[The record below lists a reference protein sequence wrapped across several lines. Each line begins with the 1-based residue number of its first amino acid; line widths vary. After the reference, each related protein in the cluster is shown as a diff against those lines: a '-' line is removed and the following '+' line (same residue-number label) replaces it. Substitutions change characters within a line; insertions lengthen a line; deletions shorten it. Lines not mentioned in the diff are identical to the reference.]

1 MRKGTKLYGNYL
13 DEYKVIEHIANGGNS
28 EVYKIQN
35 SDGEIFAL
43 KLLGKNL
50 SKEKIKRFKNEMN
63 FCIKT
68 NHENIIKIIDNGIT
82 EDKTQLFYIM
92 PLYCKTLRDFI
103 NEEHTPDEIIKMFMS
118 ILNGVK
124 FFHNRGVIHRDLKP
138 ENVLLNDED
147 VPIITDFGIA
157 HFSEDDLLTK
167 IETQLGSKLANFQ
180 YAAPEQRDKHS
191 KITHKADIYAL
202 GLIFNEMFTKKVI
215 FGSSYKKIADIN
227 DKYKFLDNIID
238 KMTKQNPNDRFDSIE
253 DIEFNIVSA
262 IKVYEKE
269 EEIKKLKEIKI
280 EESEE
285 KDILI
290 LEPPKLINFK
300 YDDTLNI
307 LFLYLDKKVNQ
318 EWIECMTKGS
328 YGSLLGYG
336 PERFRF
342 QNEIAM
348 VNIPPSYLNDL
359 QTIINYFKSWVNNAN
374 QHYPIEVKKR
384 RAYEKQKKE
393 NEIKQKIE
401 REETIKKA
409 LESVHI

>member
-1 MRKGTKLYGNYL
+1 MRKGAKLYGNYL

-63 FCIKT
+63 FCFNT

-103 NEEHTPDEIIKMFMS
+103 NEEHTPDEILKMFMS
-118 ILNGVK
+118 ILNGVN

-167 IETQLGSKLANFQ
+167 VETQLGSKLANFQ

-191 KITHKADIYAL
+191 KITYKSDIYAL

-215 FGSSYKKIADIN
+215 FGSSYKKIVDIYDN
-227 DKYKFLDNIID
+227 YKFLDNIID
-238 KMTKQNPNDRFDSIE
+238 KMTKQDPHDRFDSIE
-253 DIEFNIVSA
+253 DIEFNILSA
-262 IKVYEKE
+262 INLYEKE

-300 YDDTLNI
+300 YDDTSNT

-318 EWIECMTKGS
+318 EWIECMTKGGYS
-328 YGSLLGYG
+328 SLSGYD
-336 PERFRF
+336 PKIFRF

-348 VNIPPSYLNDL
+348 VNLPPSYLNNL
-359 QTIINYFKSWVNNAN
+359 QTIIDYFKSWVNNAN
-374 QHYPIEVKKR
+374 HHYPTEVKKR
-384 RAYEKQKKE
+384 GTYEKQKKE

-401 REETIKKA
+401 REEAIKKA

>member
-1 MRKGTKLYGNYL
+1 M
-13 DEYKVIEHIANGGNS
+13 
-28 EVYKIQN
+28 
-35 SDGEIFAL
+35 
-43 KLLGKNL
+43 
-50 SKEKIKRFKNEMN
+50 
-63 FCIKT
+63 
-68 NHENIIKIIDNGIT
+68 
-82 EDKTQLFYIM
+82 
-92 PLYCKTLRDFI
+92 
-103 NEEHTPDEIIKMFMS
+103 
-118 ILNGVK
+118 
-124 FFHNRGVIHRDLKP
+124 
-138 ENVLLNDED
+138 
-147 VPIITDFGIA
+147 
-157 HFSEDDLLTK
+157 
-167 IETQLGSKLANFQ
+167 
-180 YAAPEQRDKHS
+180 
-191 KITHKADIYAL
+191 
-202 GLIFNEMFTKKVI
+202 
-215 FGSSYKKIADIN
+215 
-227 DKYKFLDNIID
+227 
-238 KMTKQNPNDRFDSIE
+238 
-253 DIEFNIVSA
+253 SA

-300 YDDTLNI
+300 YDDTSNI

-318 EWIECMTKGS
+318 EWVECMTKGS

-401 REETIKKA
+401 REEAIKKA